1 MNTNFDKQRFGKCL
15 KYRLTDR
22 FMITYSILALVVCLP
37 MMGVVFA
44 TGATSFPLLASC
56 VYTLLFGVVLATN
69 KHFDTLLPAT
79 AFEKFASFCAAV
91 AIYVAAI
98 FAVVGSATLVLAA
111 TGMQRNPDFPTVRFG
126 SALMAVFA
134 SMPIGVM
141 VGNLRRI
148 NTQSAG
154 LAMIIPMLVGIALI
168 YLSWKFTALWML
180 LAMAAVGLAL
190 WYLAYRGYCRR
201 QVC

>member
-1 MNTNFDKQRFGKCL
+1 MNTNFDKQRFVKCL

-22 FMITYSILALVVCLP
+22 FMITYSILALVCCLP
-37 MMGVVFA
+37 MIAVVFA
-44 TGATSFPLLASC
+44 TGSTSFLLMLSC
-56 VYTLLFGVVLATN
+56 VYTMLFGVVLAAN

-79 AFEKFASFCAAV
+79 AFEKFASYCTALV
-91 AIYVAAI
+91 IYMTAI

-111 TGMQRNPDFPTVRFG
+111 TGMQRNPDFLTIRFG

-134 SMPIGVM
+134 SMPISIM

-148 NTQSAG
+148 NAQSAG
-154 LAMIIPMLVGIALI
+154 LAIFLSMFVGNAMF
-168 YLSWKFTALWML
+168 YLSWNFPGPWML

-190 WYLAYRGYCRR
+190 WYLAYRGYRRR
-201 QVC
+201 QVS

>member
-1 MNTNFDKQRFGKCL
+1 MNANFDKQRFVKCL
-15 KYRLTDR
+15 KHRLTDR
-22 FMITYSILALVVCLP
+22 FMIAYSILALVCCLP
-37 MMGVVFA
+37 MIAVVFA
-44 TGATSFPLLASC
+44 TGVTSFPLLMSC
-56 VYTLLFGVVLATN
+56 LYISLFGMVLANN
-69 KHFDTLLPAT
+69 KHFETLLPAI

-141 VGNLRRI
+141 VGNFFR
-148 NTQSAG
+148 
-154 LAMIIPMLVGIALI
+154 
-168 YLSWKFTALWML
+168 
-180 LAMAAVGLAL
+180 
-190 WYLAYRGYCRR
+190 
-201 QVC
+201 

>member
-1 MNTNFDKQRFGKCL
+1 MNTNFDKQRFVKCL

-22 FMITYSILALVVCLP
+22 FMILYSILALVACLP

-44 TGATSFPLLASC
+44 TGATSFPLLMSC
-56 VYTLLFGVVLATN
+56 IYMLLFGMVLAAN
-69 KHFDTLLPAT
+69 KHFETLVPAT
-79 AFEKFASFCAAV
+79 AFEKFASYCTALV
-91 AIYVAAI
+91 IYMTAI

-154 LAMIIPMLVGIALI
+154 LAMIIPMLVGIALF

>member
-22 FMITYSILALVVCLP
+22 LMVMYAIMALIVNLP
-37 MMGVVFA
+37 MMMVA
-44 TGATSFPLLASC
+44 YTTGAITFPLMVTCS
-56 VYTLLFGVVLATN
+56 YTMFFGIVLANN
-69 KHFDTLLPAT
+69 KFLDTLLPAT
-79 AFEKFASFCAAV
+79 ALEKFASYCTAV

-98 FAVVGSATLVLAA
+98 MAIVGSVTLVLAA
-111 TGMQRNPDFPTVRFG
+111 TGMQRNPDFPTIRLG
-126 SALMAVFA
+126 SVLVAAFA

-154 LAMIIPMLVGIALI
+154 LAMIVPMLVGIALF

-180 LAMAAVGLAL
+180 LAMATIGLAL
-190 WYLAYRGYCRR
+190 WYLAYRGYRRR
-201 QVC
+201 QVS

>member
-1 MNTNFDKQRFGKCL
+1 MNTNFDKQRFVKCL

-22 FMITYSILALVVCLP
+22 FMILYSIMALVACLP

-44 TGATSFPLLASC
+44 TGATSFPLLMSC
-56 VYTLLFGVVLATN
+56 IYMLLFGMVLAAN
-69 KHFDTLLPAT
+69 KHFETLVPAT
-79 AFEKFASFCAAV
+79 AFEKFASYCTALV
-91 AIYVAAI
+91 IYITAIL
-98 FAVVGSATLVLAA
+98 AVVGSATLVLAA
-111 TGMQRNPDFPTVRFG
+111 TGMQHNPDFPTVRFG

-168 YLSWKFTALWML
+168 YLFWKFTALWML